1 MGSDDIIGKRPIDL
15 VTKDESSRVG
25 ALLEHA
31 MAEKAP
37 ITALEKE
44 AKHKDGHSVFLEM
57 NGFPLFDASGKFL
70 GYRGI
75 DRDITGR
82 KRSKEA
88 IDESRRRAEESMGV
102 IQDREIKIKELDDSI
117 EKLKAAQS
125 QRDSEI
131 TSIRET
137 LAKNQEE
144 LGRAEGSLE
153 RLKAALEQR
162 DIEISTNR
170 SLLDGKEADLRAKQD
185 EISGLTGS
193 VKAKQSELD
202 ALKAD
207 LEAKMAEMEKVAASL
222 EEKNIELNRTLTE
235 KEKEI
240 SGLDRADR

>member
-1 MGSDDIIGKRPIDL
+1 MGAGKGWYLHLQQQPYQGQTSLGVGSDDIIGKRPIDL

-88 IDESRRRAEESMGV
+88 IDRAGACPR
-102 IQDREIKIKELDDSI
+102 I
-117 EKLKAAQS
+117 
-125 QRDSEI
+125 
-131 TSIRET
+131 
-137 LAKNQEE
+137 
-144 LGRAEGSLE
+144 
-153 RLKAALEQR
+153 
-162 DIEISTNR
+162 
-170 SLLDGKEADLRAKQD
+170 DGDNP
-185 EISGLTGS
+185 GP
-193 VKAKQSELD
+193 
-202 ALKAD
+202 
-207 LEAKMAEMEKVAASL
+207 
-222 EEKNIELNRTLTE
+222 
-235 KEKEI
+235 
-240 SGLDRADR
+240 